1 MIMLKH
7 IVKKNPR
14 FRPTHYVIFFT
25 IVVFVA
31 IWYLY
36 DNPRFNA
43 IRTQLSQAHD
53 INLLLGENLNLK
65 KQNKELRKQILKL
78 ERLANVD
85 NETSIRLQNEIKS
98 LQDKVF
104 NLRRELTFYQGIITA
119 SSYSR
124 GLNIQGLHIEATH
137 KKGFFKYKLVLTNIG
152 KSDKVAE
159 VSVDMTVEGSDKS
172 GFRTL
177 GLNKISAGAEHKDI
191 IKIRNF
197 ERVEGN
203 LNLPDGF
210 EPLRVLVDLK
220 QHDGE
225 KLRLHRVFEWRTGDA

>member
-1 MIMLKH
+1 MPKH

-14 FRPTHYVIFFT
+14 FRTTHYIIFFT
-25 IVVFVA
+25 IVIFFT

-36 DNPRFNA
+36 DNPRLNT
-43 IRTQLSQAHD
+43 IRTQLSDAHD
-53 INLLLGENLNLK
+53 INLLLSEKLDLV
-65 KQNKELRKQILKL
+65 KQNKELKEKILKL
-78 ERLANVD
+78 EYLTNVD

-98 LQDKVF
+98 LQDQVF

-124 GLNIQGLHIEATH
+124 GLNIQGLHIEATR
-137 KKGFFKYKLVLTNIG
+137 KKGLFKYKLVLTNIG
-152 KSDKVAE
+152 KSDRVTE
-159 VSVDMTVEGSDKS
+159 VSIDMMIEGIDKS

-177 GLNKISAGAEHKDI
+177 KLNEVSSGEAHKGS

-203 LNLPDGF
+203 LNLPDEF
-210 EPLRVLVDLK
+210 EPLRVFVDLK

-225 KLRLHRVFEWRTGDA
+225 KSKLHRVFEWHTGET

>member
-1 MIMLKH
+1 
-7 IVKKNPR
+7 
-14 FRPTHYVIFFT
+14 
-25 IVVFVA
+25 
-31 IWYLY
+31 
-36 DNPRFNA
+36 
-43 IRTQLSQAHD
+43 LSQKLD
-53 INLLLGENLNLK
+53 LE
-65 KQNKELRKQILKL
+65 KQNKELKEQILKL
-78 ERLANVD
+78 EYLANVD

-98 LQDKVF
+98 LQDRVF

-124 GLNIQGLHIEATH
+124 GLNIQGLHIEATR

-152 KSDKVAE
+152 KSDKVTE
-159 VSVDMTVEGSDKS
+159 VTIDMMVEGTDKS

-177 GLNKISAGAEHKDI
+177 RLSEVSSGGAYKGT

-210 EPLRVLVDLK
+210 EPLRVYVDLK

-225 KLRLHRVFEWRTGDA
+225 KLKLHRVFEWHTGET